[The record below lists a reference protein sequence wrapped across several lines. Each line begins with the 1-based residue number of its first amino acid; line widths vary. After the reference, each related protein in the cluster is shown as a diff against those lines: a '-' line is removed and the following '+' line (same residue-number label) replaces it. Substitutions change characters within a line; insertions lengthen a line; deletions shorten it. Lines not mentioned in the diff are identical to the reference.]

1 MNNIS
6 SKYPVISTAKPADL
20 YMIFHYPKQSP
31 GPAHSLVSDTGAGVY
46 QLYRQIQ
53 RAHVQN
59 IFYNYLLYP
68 KYSIGGARPH
78 EAGTLSPMSQPSQ
91 VRRLSHQS

>member
-1 MNNIS
+1 MPLALV
-6 SKYPVISTAKPADL
+6 YQL
-20 YMIFHYPKQSP
+20 YCWGKRSQVQ
-31 GPAHSLVSDTGAGVY
+31 GTGVY

-68 KYSIGGARPH
+68 KYSIGGASSLEGADEYTPTM
-78 EAGTLSPMSQPSQ
+78 ALSK
-91 VRRLSHQS
+91 

>member
-1 MNNIS
+1 MYQLYHQIQRAHVQNIF
-6 SKYPVISTAKPADL
+6 YNYL
-20 YMIFHYPKQSP
+20 LYPKYSI
-31 GPAHSLVSDTGAGVY
+31 GGA

-78 EAGTLSPMSQPSQ
+78 EAGTLSPMSQPS
-91 VRRLSHQS
+91 